1 MEKKVIYR
9 PWSVRID
16 KNCALGLEYGGSLA
30 CGLGPYNQDLGHIF
44 SLYGPPAGT

>member
-30 CGLGPYNQDLGHIF
+30 CGPYDQDLGHIF
-44 SLYGPPAGT
+44 SLYGPPGR